1 MNHDHQHHSH
11 DGEGH
16 HHAGH
21 GHAHAPANF
30 DRAFAIGIT
39 LNIAFVAIE
48 AIYGFLS
55 NSMALLADAGHNL
68 SDVLGLVIAWGASVL
83 AKRPPSERYTYGL
96 GSTSI
101 LAALLNAVFLLVA
114 TGGIAWEALRRF
126 GDPAPVAGMT
136 VIIVAAIGIV
146 INGVTAWL
154 FASGRKGD
162 INIKGAY
169 LHMAADAGVSAGV
182 VVAGVVILATG
193 WTWVD
198 PAVSLVIALVIA
210 PGASRV
216 VRGTVLAVK
225 QDTFIDAARALGAS
239 PGRIVARHVLPNVFA
254 PILVIATVWLGN
266 AIVIEAALSFLGLG
280 TPPPTPTWGAMLSG
294 EGRRNLE
301 TAPYLAIFPGLAISI
316 VVLAFNM
323 LGDALRDLLDPRLR
337 SR

>member
-1 MNHDHQHHSH
+1 MTRESATA
-11 DGEGH
+11 DGTPAAVSRGALE
-16 HHAGH
+16 
-21 GHAHAPANF
+21 APVARR
-30 DRAFAIGIT
+30 RAWGA
-39 LNIAFVAIE
+39 AW
-48 AIYGFLS
+48 
-55 NSMALLADAGHNL
+55 LLVRRKPLGAVSA
-68 SDVLGLVIAWGASVL
+68 VIILGLVAVAILAPVLAPRDPYQFNLNERGLPIRMQPPTTAFPLGTDPLGRDVLSRIVYGARVSLIVGFASVIIGTVL
-83 AKRPPSERYTYGL
+83 GTGL
-96 GSTSI
+96 G
-101 LAALLNAVFLLVA
+101 LVS
-114 TGGIAWEALRRF
+114 GYWEGTL
-126 GDPAPVAGMT
+126 DQ
-136 VIIVAAIGIV
+136 VIQRGVDTTMAIPGIV
-146 INGVTAWL
+146 LALAVMSVLGQSLT
-154 FASGRKGD
+154 
-162 INIKGAY
+162 NI
-169 LHMAADAGVSAGV
+169 
-182 VVAGVVILATG
+182 I
-193 WTWVD
+193 
-198 PAVSLVIALVIA
+198 LVIALVIA

-225 QDTFIDAARALGAS
+225 QHTFIDAAQALGAS